1 MMSNILCGK
10 VKKVILVES
19 CIRHIQEQ
27 LSRFNTFRHELPDFV
42 SLSTRDVATDDIA
55 QALLTAETRGKKQ
68 VTDFVV
74 CRAREDSS
82 KFHDT
87 LPKNKSPTLAALYN
101 VTVKGSSI
109 DGSKEVKAGRC
120 LFQRLI
126 VSQDA

>member
-1 MMSNILCGK
+1 MW
-10 VKKVILVES
+10 ES
-19 CIRHIQEQ
+19 KEGNPGRIARYESDVRHIQEQ

-42 SLSTRDVATDDIA
+42 SLSTRDVATDDVA
-55 QALLTAETRGKKQ
+55 QALLTAEARGKKQ
-68 VTDFVV
+68 VADFVHML
-74 CRAREDSS
+74 REDSS
-82 KFHDT
+82 TFHDT
-87 LPKNKSPTLAALYN
+87 LLKNKSPTLAALYN